1 MKRRS
6 ILRQLAAVVP
16 YLQAH
21 HYDTLDLI
29 VASRLYR
36 TDRDGALIIE
46 AVSE

>member
-1 MKRRS
+1 MKRRY

-16 YLQAH
+16 DLQAH

-29 VASRLYR
+29 VASRLYS
-36 TDRDGALIIE
+36 TDRDGAVIIE